1 MCTSNTSCTLQ
12 AEEVLVPSALVTLAD
27 RLQLLVAFI
36 SEALKEDVE
45 RLSDKGKDR
54 MFTSASSLLEKIN
67 VLLQKCFGPAE
78 ADAVVSRLFH
88 SLLPGCLWVLPGC
101 KLLQTKQFTTKKGI
115 P

>member
-1 MCTSNTSCTLQ
+1 M
-12 AEEVLVPSALVTLAD
+12 LVPDALVTLAD

-36 SEALKEDVE
+36 SEALKDDVE

-78 ADAVVSRLFH
+78 ADAVVSRLFN
-88 SLLPGCLWVLPGC
+88 SLLPGCLRVFEDHQQLQKKQSSNQKGFAR
-101 KLLQTKQFTTKKGI
+101 LLLCRNLQ
-115 P
+115 

>member
-1 MCTSNTSCTLQ
+1 M
-12 AEEVLVPSALVTLAD
+12 LVPSALVTLAD

-36 SEALKEDVE
+36 SEALQDDVE

-78 ADAVVSRLFH
+78 ADAVVSRLF
-88 SLLPGCLWVLPGC
+88 LVVL
-101 KLLQTKQFTTKKGI
+101 I
-115 P
+115 PCFQVAFGACRS